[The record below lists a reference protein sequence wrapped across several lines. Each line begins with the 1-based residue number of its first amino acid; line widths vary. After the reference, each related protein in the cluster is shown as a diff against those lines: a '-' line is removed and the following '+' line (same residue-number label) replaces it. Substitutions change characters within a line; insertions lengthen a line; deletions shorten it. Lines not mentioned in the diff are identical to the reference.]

1 VKRRLP
7 VAFGWQAGLGASFAG
22 NRGSIKDKRRRGLPN
37 IRQDA
42 IANPISVVRA
52 ELGFPCGYG
61 VRKPYQ

>member
-1 VKRRLP
+1 V
-7 VAFGWQAGLGASFAG
+7 
-22 NRGSIKDKRRRGLPN
+22 
-37 IRQDA
+37 